1 MTREA
6 ALGPAGKGCPARLRS
21 GHRRY
26 TSPPPPQPPRGCPL
40 TAAARGFPE
49 AHKWRAGS
57 PEERRGAEI
66 PAPPS
71 SAALP
76 RRQPPGRLPQAAV
89 SRRPAPG
96 VRSGLRAA
104 PGRRRAAALGRP
116 SGGEACPG
124 AAARLAGVGG
134 HGAAPTDR
142 PAPCR
147 AGPVWLGLPPRP
159 ASRHVSVTVTRRNRS
174 GPSPPETTGW
184 RTARVPASV
193 TGRRLGGRGV

>member
-26 TSPPPPQPPRGCPL
+26 TPPPPPQPPRGCPL

-134 HGAAPTDR
+134 HGAAPTDLTGSLSSGAGVAR
-142 PAPCR
+142 PPAA
-147 AGPVWLGLPPRP
+147 AGEPPR
-159 ASRHVSVTVTRRNRS
+159 
-174 GPSPPETTGW
+174 
-184 RTARVPASV
+184 
-193 TGRRLGGRGV
+193 